1 MAAAVTVPRLG
12 WSMEE
17 GVLLEW
23 LKQDGELVRPGDPL
37 FVLESEKAA
46 ETIEAIDGG
55 ILRLPS
61 GGPQPGDRVQV
72 GQVLAHLVAEGE
84 IAPMVTVKQ
93 ETTGTAAA
101 PKKGCAPAGPAA
113 RRTARAM
120 NVDLAAVSGSGP
132 GGRITEADVAR
143 HRQTPR
149 KQAVTPRARR
159 VARELGVDWQS
170 VHGSGRHGR
179 IRERDIRAR
188 ANISQTPHPQP
199 LSPKG
204 RGEQAGQL
212 IPHTQTRR
220 SIAARMV
227 AGVTQAAPVTLTT
240 KADATNLVNVRAQF
254 RASSTDGKLVPS
266 YTDLLVKLTATALRQ
281 HPLLQAQWHDDGLF
295 VPERIDIAIAVD
307 ADAGLLVP
315 VVRGA
320 DRLTLREVTVRSQEL
335 ISAARAG
342 KLTAEQ
348 MRDATF
354 TISNLGS
361 LGIDAF
367 TPIIHLPQCA
377 VLGIGRIVREPAVVG
392 DAIVPRERI
401 TLSLTFDHRV
411 VDGAPA
417 ARFLDTLRRAIET
430 PLPSLLP

>member
-23 LKQDGELVRPGDPL
+23 LKQEGETVRPGDPL

-46 ETIEAIDGG
+46 ETIEAIDTG
-55 ILRLPS
+55 ILRLPR
-61 GGPQPGDRVQV
+61 GGPKPGDRVQV

-84 IAPMVTVKQ
+84 TAPMVTVKQ
-93 ETTGTAAA
+93 ETTGTAAT

-113 RRTARAM
+113 RRAARAM
-120 NVDLAAVSGSGP
+120 NVDLAAVAGSGP
-132 GGRITEADVAR
+132 GGRITESDIAR
-143 HRQTPR
+143 HRQTPPR

-159 VARELGVDWQS
+159 LARELGVDWQG

-179 IRERDIRAR
+179 IRERDIRAQ
-188 ANISQTPHPQP
+188 ATGAQTPHPQP
-199 LSPKG
+199 LFLKG

-212 IPHTQTRR
+212 IPHTPTRR
-220 SIAARMV
+220 TIAARMV

-240 KADATNLVNVRAQF
+240 KADATNLVNVREQF
-254 RASSTDGKLVPS
+254 RAAGDDGLVPS

-281 HPLLQAQWHDDGLF
+281 HPLLQAQWRDDGLF

-320 DRLTLREVTVRSQEL
+320 DRLTLREVTARSQEL

-354 TISNLGS
+354 TISNLGG

-392 DAIVPRERI
+392 DAIMPRERM

-411 VDGAPA
+411 VDGARA
-417 ARFLDTLRRAIET
+417 ARFLDTLRRAIEAPV
-430 PLPSLLP
+430 PLLLP